1 MDGELKKF
9 IDIHFFFLTI
19 LLFLR
24 LPAYLTVFMGWMLGI
39 TYEFRGL
46 ENIDTKKGG
55 VTILNHQSGLD
66 LICKHF
72 IDYFQHFND

>member
-1 MDGELKKF
+1 
-9 IDIHFFFLTI
+9 
-19 LLFLR
+19 
-24 LPAYLTVFMGWMLGI
+24 MLGV

-66 LICKHF
+66 LICKNF
-72 IDYFQHFND
+72 IDYFRHFEKNK